1 MPVFFSTGFGKQ
13 IQMFIETVTYS
24 AAFIEG
30 LLSFFSG
37 CVLPLIPA
45 YFSFITGYSLE
56 ELTTANTTVRKRV
69 MVATLAFVSGFSFVF
84 ILMGATATLLG
95 EMLYRYNDWVRIIGG
110 LIVVIMGVHLIG
122 WLRIPFLDVEKRLML
137 NRKPVHIFGTF
148 LVGMAF
154 AAGWSPCIGPLLGS
168 VLVMAGSK
176 ETVFEGI
183 LLLSVYSLGLA
194 MPFIFISFFIDRLL
208 GFLKQAKKA
217 LQYINTVAGLLL
229 IFIGT
234 LLMTNNLSFIAE

>member
-1 MPVFFSTGFGKQ
+1 ML
-13 IQMFIETVTYS
+13 IETVTYS

-56 ELTTANTTVRKRV
+56 ELTEVDRSARRKV
-69 MVATLAFVSGFSFVF
+69 IAATLAFISGFSLVF
-84 ILMGATATLLG
+84 ILMGASATFLG
-95 EMLYRYNDWVRIIGG
+95 EMLYEYSDLVRIGG
-110 LIVVIMGVHLIG
+110 GVIVIILGVHLIG
-122 WLRIPFLDVEKRLML
+122 WLRIPYLDVEKRMVVS
-137 NRKPVHIFGTF
+137 RKPIHIFGTL

-168 VLVMAGSK
+168 VLIMAGSK
-176 ETVFEGI
+176 ETVLEGI

-194 MPFIFISFFIDRLL
+194 MPFFLMSIFIDRLL
-208 GFLKQAKKA
+208 VFLKQARKV
-217 LQYINTVAGLLL
+217 LRYINTVAGLLL
-229 IFIGT
+229 ISIGI
-234 LLMTNNLSFIAE
+234 LLMTNNLKVMAG

>member
-1 MPVFFSTGFGKQ
+1 M
-13 IQMFIETVTYS
+13 ILETVTYS

-30 LLSFFSG
+30 LFSFFSG

-56 ELTTANTTVRKRV
+56 ELTAADRSTRRKV
-69 MVATLAFVSGFSFVF
+69 IAATLAFIAGFSLVF
-84 ILMGATATLLG
+84 ILMGASATFLG
-95 EMLYRYNDWVRIIGG
+95 EMLFQYSDWVRIGG
-110 LIVVIMGVHLIG
+110 GVIVIAMGVHLVG
-122 WLRIPFLDVEKRLML
+122 WLRIPFLDVDKRLVM
-137 NRKPVHIFGTF
+137 NRKPIHIFGTL

-168 VLVMAGSK
+168 VLIMAGSK
-176 ETVFEGI
+176 ETVLEGV

-194 MPFIFISFFIDRLL
+194 MPFFLMSIFIDRLL
-208 GFLKQAKKA
+208 VFLKQARKV

-229 IFIGT
+229 ISIGI
-234 LLMTNNLSFIAE
+234 LLMTNNLKIMAG